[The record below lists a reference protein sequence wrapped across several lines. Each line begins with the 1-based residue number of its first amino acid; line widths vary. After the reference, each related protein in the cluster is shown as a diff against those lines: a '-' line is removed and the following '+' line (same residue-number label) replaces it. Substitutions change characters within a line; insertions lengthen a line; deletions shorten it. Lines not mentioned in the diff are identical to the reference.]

1 MFACP
6 SLRSRLASSGTDYPS
21 DDLRGG
27 ARCPARLKNRVVYGI
42 DVHMLPVRIAAQ
54 PARGFREA
62 ARGFWQP
69 AVALLAAAG
78 CLSGPSVAR

>member
-1 MFACP
+1 MVFACP

-42 DVHMLPVRIAAQ
+42 DVHTPGAQ
-54 PARGFREA
+54 PHIGVLLSRPVESLEEQSRRA
-62 ARGFWQP
+62 ARHNGHNACPRWY
-69 AVALLAAAG
+69 
-78 CLSGPSVAR
+78 